1 MFGLVD
7 IYNNLHGPKKKKKRD
22 DPLVILQGEREKDA
36 ACIFIFIFSYY
47 FLCISASTTG
57 RIRPSSCQTS
67 SKAFLVLFCFPF
79 FKYKNQSCHLS
90 DVRDEEEE
98 NGRIKKVREREKDC
112 W

>member
-36 ACIFIFIFSYY
+36 ELVFLFLFYFSYY

-67 SKAFLVLFCFPF
+67 SKAFWFGFVSLFLNT
-79 FKYKNQSCHLS
+79 KT
-90 DVRDEEEE
+90 
-98 NGRIKKVREREKDC
+98 KVAI
-112 W
+112 

>member
-1 MFGLVD
+1 VGLAWLKMFGLVD

-36 ACIFIFIFSYY
+36 ACIFIYIFSYY

-67 SKAFLVLFCFPF
+67 SKAFLFGFVSLFLNT
-79 FKYKNQSCHLS
+79 KT
-90 DVRDEEEE
+90 
-98 NGRIKKVREREKDC
+98 KVAI
-112 W
+112 